1 MDITIRKG
9 ETGDI
14 NAIASFYDSVNDALA
29 KGYNYPG
36 WQKGV
41 YPTINEAEIGVK
53 SGSIFLALYNGEIAG
68 TIILNHEA
76 ESDYNKIK
84 WQIACDYSE
93 ILMMH
98 TFAVSPLYRHCGI
111 GKAIFDFAEGYA
123 IENKLKAIRFDVN
136 ENNLPAIKLYEKCGY
151 MHMGTM
157 DLGYG
162 GYGLNMFR
170 LYEKLIT
177 P

>member
-1 MDITIRKG
+1 MDIIIRKG

-36 WQKGV
+36 WQKGA

-68 TIILNHEA
+68 TIIVNHEA
-76 ESDYNKIK
+76 ES
-84 WQIACDYSE
+84 E
-93 ILMMH
+93 VLMMH

-170 LYEKLIT
+170 LYEKLIA